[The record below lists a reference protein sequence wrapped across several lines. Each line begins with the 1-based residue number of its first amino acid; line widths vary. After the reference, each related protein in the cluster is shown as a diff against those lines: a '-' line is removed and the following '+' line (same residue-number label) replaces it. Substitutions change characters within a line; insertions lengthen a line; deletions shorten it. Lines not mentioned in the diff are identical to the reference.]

1 MSAGLIAVTAL
12 VVAIAAF
19 VQGSTGLGFALIVA
33 PVLGIFEPVLLPVLL
48 LVLMI
53 PLNLFVAWRER
64 KFVDRGGAGWITV
77 GRFAGTL
84 GGLWVLAAVPMTKL
98 SVLIGISTVVAALVA
113 LIAPSFRPGRVA
125 FVAAGVF
132 TGVTETSTGIGGP
145 SLALVYQHRP
155 APVLRST
162 VALCFVV
169 GEIFSLG
176 LLAADGQVHA
186 SQFQAALLLI
196 PALALGAFTSRW
208 VHHRVDG
215 PMMRGFVLT
224 FAIVSGTVL
233 LLRG

>member
-1 MSAGLIAVTAL
+1 MSIGLIAVSAL

-19 VQGSTGLGFALIVA
+19 VQGTTGLGFALIVA
-33 PVLGIFEPVLLPVLL
+33 PVVGLFEPSLLPALL

-53 PLNLFVAWRER
+53 PLNLYVAWRER
-64 KFVDRGGAGWITV
+64 EAVDRIGASWITV

-84 GGLWVLAAVPMTKL
+84 GGLWVLAAVPMSRL
-98 SVLIGISTVVAALVA
+98 SLLIGVSTVVAALAA
-113 LIAPSFRPGRVA
+113 LVAPSFRPGRLA
-125 FVAAGVF
+125 FVTAGVF

-145 SLALVYQHRP
+145 PLALVYQHQS

-169 GEIFSLG
+169 GEALSLA
-176 LLAADGQVHA
+176 LLAANGQVRA
-186 SQFQAALLLI
+186 SQLHAALLLV
-196 PALALGAFTSRW
+196 PALVLGALTSRW

-215 PMMRGFVLT
+215 PATRVVVLT
-224 FAIVSGTVL
+224 FALVSGVVL